1 MPKAVKGI
9 YEKGKIRLPLNE
21 IPEENTRIQVIVVF
35 LEPDTKINLKESLPE
50 DLNISLQSA
59 PEKESYTEGSIFSTK
74 KSKFF
79 SLPSENFGATSASE
93 IDKIIAEE
101 ALGRK

>member
-9 YEKGKIRLPLNE
+9 YEKGKISLPLNE
-21 IPEENTRIQVIVVF
+21 IPEENTKIQVIVVF
-35 LEPDTKINLKESLPE
+35 LEPDAKIHRKEGLLE
-50 DLNISLQSA
+50 DLDINLQSA
-59 PEKESYTEGSIFSTK
+59 PEKESSAEESIFSTK

-79 SLPSENFGATSASE
+79 SLPSEHFGATSASE